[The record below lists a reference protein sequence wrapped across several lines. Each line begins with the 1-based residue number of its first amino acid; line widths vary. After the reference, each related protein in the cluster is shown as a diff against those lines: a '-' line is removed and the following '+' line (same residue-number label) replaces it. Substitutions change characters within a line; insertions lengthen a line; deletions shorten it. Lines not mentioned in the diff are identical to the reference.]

1 MSSPSRTLRLIHTAR
16 LAATLALVGVLPACA
31 TAQQFGSKIGVV
43 RSDAD
48 GSVRQAGRD
57 DTVASAR
64 RITPSLNRLVMP
76 MFKSRKDSLEWASA
90 RRKALGSAGYRVI
103 VSLTDRYMWVL
114 DGEDTLRQAS
124 VAVGRGAD
132 LSFDG
137 KKWTFETP
145 RGMRKVL
152 RKESDP
158 KWIPPEWAYAEVAL
172 EHNLTM
178 KHLRR
183 GQVIKLKD
191 GRRLTVRGDLV
202 GVLPPRGESGE
213 FQSLPLEEHIVFG
226 NTLYIPPVDTKNRK
240 IEGELGKYRLDL
252 GNGYLL
258 HGTPHQSSIGSAA
271 THGCI
276 RLRDDDI
283 EWLYE
288 NVPVGAK
295 VYIY

>member
-1 MSSPSRTLRLIHTAR
+1 MISSRRKYRILGW
-16 LAATLALVGVLPACA
+16 AASLALVTVMPACA
-31 TAQQFGSKIGVV
+31 TAQHFGQRMGISRG
-43 RSDAD
+43 DD
-48 GSVRQAGRD
+48 SVRLSGSGGGDA
-57 DTVASAR
+57 VPMR

-76 MFKSRKDSLEWASA
+76 MFKNRKDSLEWAAA
-90 RRKALGSAGYRVI
+90 RRQALSSSGYRII
-103 VSLTDRYMWVL
+103 VSLTDRYLWVL
-114 DGEDTLRQAS
+114 DGPDTLRQAP

-145 RGMRKVL
+145 RGLRRVL

-172 EHNLTM
+172 EHNLKM
-178 KHLRR
+178 SHLRR
-183 GQVIKLKD
+183 GRPVTLKD
-191 GRRLTVRGDLV
+191 GRRLIVRDSLV
-202 GVLPPRGESGE
+202 GLMPRRGESGGFE
-213 FQSLPLEEHIVFG
+213 ALPLEEHIVFA

-271 THGCI
+271 THGCV
-276 RLRDDDI
+276 RLRDEDI
-283 EWLYE
+283 EWLYT
-288 NVPVGAK
+288 NVPIGAK
-295 VYIY
+295 VYIF